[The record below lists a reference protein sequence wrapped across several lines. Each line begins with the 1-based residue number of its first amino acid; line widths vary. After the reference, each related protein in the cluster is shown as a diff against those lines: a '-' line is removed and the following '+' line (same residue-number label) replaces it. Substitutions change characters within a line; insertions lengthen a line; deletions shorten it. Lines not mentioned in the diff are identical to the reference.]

1 MQLEYK
7 VAVFDESPATA
18 WVGRVER
25 FFHVLKL
32 NSVDEMQH
40 AASSESVKLIV
51 IFPIESMT
59 TALSM
64 CQHLYENGL
73 TEGTSIVLVAYEK
86 DLEFRMHAYE
96 MGCNDVIHVAMGDN
110 ELHARLTKEIYHTIA
125 NQQLKKR
132 LKLSLR
138 QQLTSIDN
146 LPQGVSY
153 DFVQDCFSSENLD
166 QLGQCLLTQ
175 LESFDIAASV
185 QLRAQ
190 FGKKTMEAHG
200 MTKAFETHLLDKL
213 CKQGAWHVFGRR
225 CVFNTERVSLLL
237 KKAPDFSGKEVEAF
251 RQWLSVHV
259 AIVEQKIQQL
269 DMSMALQAERAFI
282 NIFIARVQR
291 FIKKVEDGYQASL
304 REVADLFDNLSLQ
317 LGDVVH
323 GKSYPASSETIDQVW
338 AETNK
343 QLQSVF
349 QQSIYIENEFERL
362 VYKLNAV
369 INGQESESRASL
381 LKDIIDNELESVNTI

>member
-1 MQLEYK
+1 MHLEYK
-7 VAVFDESPATA
+7 VAVFDETPATQWA
-18 WVGRVER
+18 GRVGR
-25 FFHVLKL
+25 FFRVIKL
-32 NSVDEMQH
+32 NSVAEMQQ
-40 AASSESVKLIV
+40 AASDESVKLIV
-51 IFPIESMT
+51 IFPVESMV

-73 TEGTSIVLVAYEK
+73 TEGTSIVLVAYKK

-96 MGCNDVIHVAMGDN
+96 MGCNDVIHVAMGDT

-132 LKLSLR
+132 LSLR
-138 QQLTSIDN
+138 QQLTCIDN

-166 QLGQCLLTQ
+166 QLGQCILTQ

-200 MTKAFETHLLDKL
+200 MTKAFETNLLDKL
-213 CKQGAWHVFGRR
+213 HKEGTWHVFGKR
-225 CVFNTERVSLLL
+225 CIFNSERVSLLL
-237 KKAPDFSGKEVEAF
+237 KKLPDFSGKEVDVF
-251 RQWLSVHV
+251 KQWLSVHV
-259 AIVEQKIQQL
+259 AIVEQKILQL
-269 DMSMALQAERAFI
+269 DMGAALQAERAFM
-282 NIFIARVQR
+282 NIFIAKVQR
-291 FIKKVEDGYQASL
+291 FIQKVEDGYQASL
-304 REVADLFDNLSLQ
+304 REVADLFDNLSSQ
-317 LGDVVH
+317 LGDVVPD
-323 GKSYPASSETIDQVW
+323 KPYPATPEKIDQVW

-343 QLQSVF
+343 QLQNVF

-362 VYKLNAV
+362 VYKLNSV
-369 INGQESESRASL
+369 INGQEYEGRANL
-381 LKDIIDNELESVNTI
+381 LKDIIDTELKHQSN